1 LRLLAT
7 AAAAV
12 ALIPAT
18 AHAAD
23 VAAVGAQQKL
33 TRIGPDGNLAF
44 SAHDP
49 AIAYNSVDDEFLLA
63 WLGRDPAAPG
73 ETEVYG
79 QILDAT
85 GKPDGPVRRLS
96 TVAGTP
102 EQPVVSYS
110 SAVNTYILAYVA
122 PPPAGPNNPSGQE
135 EIIGQIV
142 TATGAPSG
150 EPARISDT
158 DPFTADSDQA
168 SDPAVAYDPAHDQF
182 RFVWRADTTV
192 EGDFEVQTRRVSS
205 TLIDADGIPSFQVSN
220 MAAGDADEPDIVY
233 LPAQERYVIAWE
245 GDVAVGDSEI
255 FVEVERF
262 DSTIVTNDTQVSVAA
277 GSTEAVRPSL
287 AANPRGNEAI
297 VAFLKNDIAG
307 EGPEAFFQRLSSTG
321 AQVPPNT
328 PDVRISTMGPAANQA
343 FGANLA
349 RTTTATYHPLLDQY
363 FVTWAADNDLPGMV
377 DQEFERYGQA
387 LDAAGREVGVDD
399 IRLSTTGVDGATNT
413 APEDGATAA
422 SGTRRAWL
430 HVWEAD
436 DNRPPMAD
444 NEFELFGRLAG
455 DDGDLD
461 GAVAPADC
469 NDADAAIR
477 PGANEVIDNG
487 IDEDCSG
494 ADTENLDR
502 DADGSPRPADCNDGN
517 GAVRPGAADVTDN
530 GLDEDCSGAD
540 AVNLDRDGDGSLR
553 PVDCND
559 ANRAIRPGARD
570 IPRNRVDEDCS
581 GKDAA
586 FPTLGANVS
595 NSWDVNGASF
605 RLLTLAITQQFPKGM
620 KAQILCKGTRCPFK
634 TKSLKLGKVRR
645 GARNAIASLS
655 SRQRRFRAGQTVEV
669 FVSAPGFNTKVARM
683 PLKLDKVPRV
693 QSLCAVPGSK
703 TPRRSCG

>member
-1 LRLLAT
+1 MPSPLLRLLAT

-12 ALIPAT
+12 VLTPAT

-44 SAHDP
+44 
-49 AIAYNSVDDEFLLA
+49 LLA

-85 GKPDGPVRRLS
+85 GKPEGPVRRLS

-102 EQPVVSYS
+102 EQPVVSHS
-110 SAVNTYILAYVA
+110 AAVNTYILAYVA
-122 PPPAGPNNPSGQE
+122 PPPAGPNNPAGQE

-142 TATGAPSG
+142 TATGAP
-150 EPARISDT
+150 ARISDT
-158 DPFTADSDQA
+158 DPFNADADQA

-192 EGDFEVQTRRVSS
+192 DGDFEVQTRRVSS
-205 TLIDADGIPSFQVSN
+205 TLIDVDGIPSFQVSAT
-220 MAAGDADEPDIVY
+220 AAGDANDPDIVF
-233 LPAQERYVIAWE
+233 LPVQERYVIAWE
-245 GDVAVGDSEI
+245 GDVAAGDSEI
-255 FVEVERF
+255 FVEVEKF
-262 DSTIVTNDTQVSVAA
+262 DSTIVTDEAPVSAAA
-277 GSTEAVRPSL
+277 GSAEAVRPSL

-307 EGPEAFFQRLSSTG
+307 EGPEAFIQRLSSSG
-321 AQVPPNT
+321 AQVPANT

-343 FGANLA
+343 YGANLA

-387 LDAAGREVGVDD
+387 LDAAGRQVGGDD

-422 SGTRRAWL
+422 SATRRAWL

-436 DNRPPMAD
+436 DNRPPTAD

-461 GAVAPADC
+461 GAVVPADC
-469 NDADAAIR
+469 DDADAAIR
-477 PGANEVIDNG
+477 PGARGVIDNG

-494 ADTENLDR
+494 ADTEDLDR
-502 DADGSPRPADCNDGN
+502 DADGSVRPADCNDAN

-540 AVNLDRDGDGSLR
+540 AVNL
-553 PVDCND
+553 
-559 ANRAIRPGARD
+559 ATFRAIAWTRTAPARTPRSRPSAPTSALRGTSTARASG
-570 IPRNRVDEDCS
+570 CS
-581 GKDAA
+581 RWRSRSS
-586 FPTLGANVS
+586 P
-595 NSWDVNGASF
+595 
-605 RLLTLAITQQFPKGM
+605 
-620 KAQILCKGTRCPFK
+620 
-634 TKSLKLGKVRR
+634 RR
-645 GARNAIASLS
+645 G
-655 SRQRRFRAGQTVEV
+655 
-669 FVSAPGFNTKVARM
+669 
-683 PLKLDKVPRV
+683 
-693 QSLCAVPGSK
+693 
-703 TPRRSCG
+703 